1 MKIQDFED
9 YKKNLEH
16 LKTPSNE
23 EFSKLFPFKPY
34 TIQLD
39 FMSNL
44 YEIIIYNIQFYIY
57 IYIYNL
63 NLKIKK

>member
-44 YEIIIYNIQFYIY
+44 YEIIIYNI
-57 IYIYNL
+57 
-63 NLKIKK
+63 